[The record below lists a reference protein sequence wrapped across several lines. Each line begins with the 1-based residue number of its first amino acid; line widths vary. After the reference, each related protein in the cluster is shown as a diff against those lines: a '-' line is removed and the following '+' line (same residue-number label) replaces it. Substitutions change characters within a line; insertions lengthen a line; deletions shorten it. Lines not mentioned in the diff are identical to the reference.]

1 MKKVFALIAL
11 LGAVAVVG
19 VSVASAD
26 DIIPLRVNLQSGQCH
41 SVNNAVN
48 CTGTLTG
55 LGSQSVDV
63 AVDSGFQCVNRGNN
77 EPPGQVSGESGFQ
90 PVPQSGNFDFNVTTN
105 QASCP
110 DQMTPIFTGTEA
122 CPGQAQITVVQQFR
136 NRQETTIFCV
146 PIS

>member
-1 MKKVFALIAL
+1 MKKVLALIAL

-26 DIIPLRVNLQSGQCH
+26 DIIPLRVNLQNGQCQN
-41 SVNNAVN
+41 VNNAVN

-63 AVDSGFQCVNRGNN
+63 RVDSGFQCVNQGGNP
-77 EPPGQVSGESGFQ
+77 PPGQVSGDSGFQ
-90 PVPQSGNFDFNVTTN
+90 PVPRSGNFDFDVTTN
-105 QASCP
+105 QATCP
-110 DQMTPIFTGTEA
+110 DHMTLVFTGTEA
-122 CPGQAQITVVQQFR
+122 CPGQAQITVTQQYR

-146 PIS
+146 PIT